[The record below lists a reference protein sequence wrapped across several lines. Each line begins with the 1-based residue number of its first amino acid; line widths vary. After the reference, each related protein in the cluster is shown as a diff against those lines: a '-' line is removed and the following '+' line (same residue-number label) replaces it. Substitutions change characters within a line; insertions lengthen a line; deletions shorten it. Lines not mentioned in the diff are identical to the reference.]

1 LKKYSKGGLNKQY
14 PIIVTVNN
22 KEIGKVW
29 VDFIEPRLEY
39 LVVSLDGDKK
49 MCYTTDEVIETCY
62 NDRIEIVDVKTNVAD
77 NYRVKVNFK
86 GFSGSD
92 SGDDMGKSILLNNKL
107 LRSYSIDKKGHK
119 YEIVVSR
126 GKILLGKVVV
136 HIGKRE

>member
-1 LKKYSKGGLNKQY
+1 
-14 PIIVTVNN
+14 
-22 KEIGKVW
+22 
-29 VDFIEPRLEY
+29 
-39 LVVSLDGDKK
+39 

-126 GKILLGKVVV
+126 GKILLGRVVV